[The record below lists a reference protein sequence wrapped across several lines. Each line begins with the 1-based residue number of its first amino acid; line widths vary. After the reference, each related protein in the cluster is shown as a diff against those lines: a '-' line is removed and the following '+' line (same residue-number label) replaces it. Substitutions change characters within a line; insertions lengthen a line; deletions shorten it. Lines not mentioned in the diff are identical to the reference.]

1 MNYMLDYPRS
11 LHKIRKTCFQMLN
24 DRGYIVSKEDLNQG
38 LEEFKDKFMD
48 QDDKEVDKEKL
59 TIFAQGQ
66 DDSDNQIF
74 VFFPK
79 EAKVGVKKIKD
90 YAEKMKE
97 ADVKSAIIV
106 VRTALT
112 AFAKSALQEVF
123 APKFLIE
130 QFQEQELLVNITE
143 HNLVPSHEVLSQE
156 EKETL
161 LRRYRVKETQLPR
174 IQHADPIARYYGL
187 QRGEVVR
194 ITRPSQTAGRYVTYR
209 LCI

>member
-74 VFFPK
+74 VFFP
-79 EAKVGVKKIKD
+79 
-90 YAEKMKE
+90 
-97 ADVKSAIIV
+97 
-106 VRTALT
+106 
-112 AFAKSALQEVF
+112 
-123 APKFLIE
+123 
-130 QFQEQELLVNITE
+130 
-143 HNLVPSHEVLSQE
+143 
-156 EKETL
+156 
-161 LRRYRVKETQLPR
+161 RRPR
-174 IQHADPIARYYGL
+174 SG
-187 QRGEVVR
+187 
-194 ITRPSQTAGRYVTYR
+194 
-209 LCI
+209 

>member
-161 LRRYRVKETQLPR
+161 LRRYRVNETQLPR